1 MPAVDVEAASRS
13 PRCHPHPRGQ
23 PTRRV
28 GGPRGYGGQVSERV
42 SIIADPAL
50 AAYNFGQGHP
60 MAPIRVQ
67 LALRLAEDFGLFQ
80 GPDVEVVREVVPA
93 GVHELVKVH
102 VPDYLTAVRSAGH
115 TGNPGDPRFGMG
127 TDDVPVF
134 PRMHEAA
141 SHVCGATL
149 AAVQAV
155 HSGHSQHA
163 VNLFGGMHHAMPDR
177 AAGFCVYNDV
187 AVGIRWLLDHGVQR
201 VAYVDLDAHHGDGVE
216 TAFYDD
222 PRVLTISLHESGRT
236 LFPGSGWPWD
246 IGGSAALGSAV
257 NVALPAGT
265 GDNQWLRAF
274 NAVVPQLL
282 EEFDAEF
289 LISQHGCDSHFE
301 DVMAHLLLSV
311 DGQRSSYAAVHRLA
325 HRLAGGR
332 WVAVG
337 GGGYEWIDVVP
348 RAWTHL
354 IAEALHRPIAPQTP
368 TPDSFRV
375 FVQDLLG
382 RNAPGRMTDGRDP
395 WGQPFERNY
404 HPEDPLDRAIMD
416 TRRAV
421 FPHWGLVADP
431 FGAF

>member
-1 MPAVDVEAASRS
+1 MYPLSGPVHGTTPAG
-13 PRCHPHPRGQ
+13 HY
-23 PTRRV
+23 
-28 GGPRGYGGQVSERV
+28 GGPVTQRV
-42 SIIADPAL
+42 AIIADQGL
-50 AAYNFGQGHP
+50 AAYNFGHGHP

-67 LALRLAEDFGLFQ
+67 LALRLAEDFGLFALANAQ
-80 GPDVEVVREVVPA
+80 VIREVAPA
-93 GVHELVKVH
+93 GVHDLVKVH
-102 VPDYLTAVRSAGH
+102 TPDFLTAVRTAGH
-115 TGNPGDPRFGMG
+115 TGDPGDPRWGMG

-141 SHVCGATL
+141 AHLCGATL
-149 AAVQAV
+149 AAVRSV
-155 HSGHSQHA
+155 HTGQSEHA
-163 VNLFGGMHHAMPDR
+163 VNLFGGMHHSMPDR

-187 AVGIRWLLDHGVQR
+187 GVAIRWLLDQGVQR
-201 VAYVDLDAHHGDGVE
+201 VAYLDIDAHHGDGVE
-216 TAFYDD
+216 AMFYDD
-222 PRVLTISLHESGRT
+222 PRVLTVSIHESGRT
-236 LFPGSGWPWD
+236 LFPGTGWPWD
-246 IGGSAALGSAV
+246 TGGPNARGTAV
-257 NVALPAGT
+257 NIALPAGT
-265 GDNQWLRAF
+265 SDNQWLRAF
-274 NAVVPQLL
+274 NAVVPAVL
-282 EEFDAEF
+282 EEFDPQF
-289 LISQHGCDSHFE
+289 LVSQHGCDSHFE

-311 DGQRSSYAAVHRLA
+311 DGQRTSYAAVHRLA

-354 IAEALHRPIAPQTP
+354 VAEALHQPIPAGSLTP
-368 TPDSFRV
+368 ESFRV

-395 WGQPFERNY
+395 WGQPFERSY
-404 HPEDPLDRAIMD
+404 HPEDPLDKAIME

>member
-1 MPAVDVEAASRS
+1 
-13 PRCHPHPRGQ
+13 
-23 PTRRV
+23 
-28 GGPRGYGGQVSERV
+28 VSERV
-42 SIIADPAL
+42 AIVADPAL
-50 AAYNFGQGHP
+50 ASYNFGQGHP

-67 LALRLAEDFGLFQ
+67 LALRLAEDFGLLAHD
-80 GPDVEVVREVVPA
+80 DVEVLREVLPA
-93 GVHELVKVH
+93 GVHDLVKVH
-102 VPDYLTAVRSAGH
+102 TPDFLTAVRTAGH
-115 TGNPGDPRFGMG
+115 TGDPGDPRWGMG

-141 SHVCGATL
+141 THLCGATL

-155 HSGHSQHA
+155 QSGRATHA

-177 AAGFCVYNDV
+177 AAGFCVYNDIG
-187 AVGIRWLLDHGVQR
+187 VGIRWLLDQGVQR
-201 VAYVDLDAHHGDGVE
+201 VAYLDIDAHHGDGVE
-216 TAFYDD
+216 TMFYDD

-236 LFPGSGWPWD
+236 LFPGTGWPWD
-246 IGGSAALGSAV
+246 TGGPSAPGTAV

-265 GDNQWLRAF
+265 SDNQWLRAF
-274 NAVVPQLL
+274 NAVVPQVL
-282 EEFDAEF
+282 EEFQPEI
-289 LISQHGCDSHFE
+289 LVSQHGCDSHFE
-301 DVMAHLLLSV
+301 DFMAHLLLSV
-311 DGQRSSYAAVHRLA
+311 DGQRTSYAAVHRLA

-348 RAWTHL
+348 RAWAHL
-354 IAEALHRPIAPQTP
+354 IAEATHRPIPPQTP
-368 TPDSFRV
+368 TPEAFRV

-395 WGQPFERNY
+395 WGQPFERSY
-404 HPEDPLDRAIMD
+404 HPEDPLDKAIMD

>member
-1 MPAVDVEAASRS
+1 M
-13 PRCHPHPRGQ
+13 
-23 PTRRV
+23 TKRV
-28 GGPRGYGGQVSERV
+28 A
-42 SIIADPAL
+42 IIADPAL

-67 LALRLAEDFGLFQ
+67 LALRLSEDFGLLRDE
-80 GPDVEVVREVVPA
+80 GVDVIREVAPA

-102 VPDYLTAVRSAGH
+102 VPDFLTAVRTAGH
-115 TGNPGDPRFGMG
+115 TGNAGDPRFGMG

-141 SHVCGATL
+141 AHVCGATI
-149 AAVQAV
+149 AAVEAV
-155 HSGHSQHA
+155 HSGRACHA
-163 VNLFGGMHHAMPDR
+163 VNLFGGMHHAMPDH
-177 AAGFCVYNDV
+177 ASGFCVYNDV
-187 AVGIRWLLDHGVQR
+187 AVGIRWLLDHGVER
-201 VAYVDLDAHHGDGVE
+201 IAYVDVDAHHGDGVE
-216 TAFYDD
+216 AAFYDD
-222 PRVLTISLHESGRT
+222 PRVLTISLHETGRT

-246 IGGSAALGSAV
+246 IGGPNAQGSVV

-265 GDNQWLRAF
+265 SDNQWLRAF
-274 NAVVPQLL
+274 NAVVPQVL
-282 EEFDAEF
+282 EEFGAQF
-289 LISQHGCDSHFE
+289 LVSQHGCDSHFE

-311 DGQRSSYAAVHRLA
+311 DGQRSSYTAVHRLA
-325 HRLAGGR
+325 HRLAGGN

-354 IAEALHRPIAPQTP
+354 IAEARHRPIDPGTP
-368 TPDSFRV
+368 IPDAYLV

-395 WGQPFERNY
+395 WGQPFERHYN
-404 HPEDPLDRAIMD
+404 PEDPLDKAIME